1 MKVLALDISTTTTGF
16 AVMDS
21 KLKLIEYG
29 QFSIKDRTLSDTM
42 YAFSIEKKVIK
53 LAVKYKLSD
62 TIIED
67 VYCGKNV
74 KSLKTW
80 CRVHGGVGV
89 AWYKKYKKEPV
100 FIMAMVARK
109 QIGIKGNAKKI
120 EIQLEISKLYNLA
133 KKAYCA
139 QCDAKFKTLV
149 KNKATEYARIEKEI
163 KKKSEQKIAKKKA
176 NGKFNY
182 QVNKLSVLF
191 EKETNGVSEHV
202 CDAIVLAIAYFKT
215 LQK

>member
-16 AVMDS
+16 AVIAS

-29 QFSIKDRTLSDTM
+29 QFNIKDRTLSDTM
-42 YAFSIEKKVIK
+42 YALGIEKKVIK
-53 LAVKYKLSD
+53 LATKYSLSD
-62 TIIED
+62 SIIED

-80 CRVHGGVGV
+80 CRVHGAVGV

-109 QIGIKGNAKKI
+109 KIDIKGNAKKI
-120 EIQLEISKLYNLA
+120 EIQLEVSKRYDLIKSNCYN
-133 KKAYCA
+133 KYTK
-139 QCDAKFKTLV
+139 KFKTLI

-176 NGKFNY
+176 NGRCKY
-182 QVNKLSVLF
+182 QIDKLSKQF
-191 EKETNGVSEHV
+191 EEETGISEHIA
-202 CDAIVLAIAYFKT
+202 DAIVLGIAYFK
-215 LQK
+215 